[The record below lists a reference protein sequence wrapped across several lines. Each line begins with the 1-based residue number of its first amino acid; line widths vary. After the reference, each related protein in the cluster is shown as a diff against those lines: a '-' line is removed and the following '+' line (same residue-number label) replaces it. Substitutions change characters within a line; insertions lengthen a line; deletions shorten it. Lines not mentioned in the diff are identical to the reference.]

1 MASMWKR
8 GNSVAPGGMDAPVTP
23 DPSVKSSPWT
33 KGAWKL
39 AANKVIQQNAEA
51 KGTPVKDLASV
62 VKAMQKE
69 TSSQAARRLLATQR
83 ASNKKPATKGSRS
96 VMFSSGYVYFLVLE
110 KPWWFTGM
118 LAIVTYGFAIILM
131 WLISL
136 PLSLINTQEE
146 WGEDTDLPNALLAL
160 RFAAS
165 HILMMSFGTVMPSTD
180 GGYLVAFFSMLVGV
194 VVNAFVFSAVV
205 SKFQSPQKDIVW
217 TTRSIMSR
225 RDGVPTFMV
234 RVGNLRCH
242 TLYNPVIRVTLL
254 SRHVTKEGE
263 GFMKKEVVE
272 VMQPATV
279 SGVHTIACPIEPS
292 SPMWT
297 VFKDSKT
304 TVCPKSGKTI
314 NEMTTPKRIRAKAK
328 LRDRD
333 GAGADSPGI
342 HSDSDSEYDSDS
354 SDEEDPWLVH
364 LTFTALD
371 PVYGAELCSTT
382 TYTNGTLVGPARWR
396 DVIGFGRDG
405 KPQIDWQNFDEF
417 VDGCVIDADAEDS
430 EGDELRDSP
439 PASSSG
445 GEDGGRSSPAYA
457 ASERSDDTAFGAAGL
472 RSAGPGALSRFHDNR
487 FFKAQEDVVA
497 MEPPDPY
504 FDGYLFGQQ
513 PAPDGPPVTGIPRLA
528 VLAARASYGTGDE
541 LDGSYPVGPLMPFC
555 AYCHRLGLLYQEAGI
570 PHEEYAIDGRDK
582 AKWFL
587 EVFPAGYTPA
597 VQGTPG
603 GVPGSEDCMRTT
615 TGEHC
620 VPWVG
625 GFDDIVAR
633 AKEQSMGF
641 AAVAND
647 DGQHKT
653 RVVCLLC
660 RSLATGLLAS
670 RFAETKVEDG
680 KNLLHG
686 MMGMGGVNVMPG
698 EAGSELRDRMVKL
711 ALDSFA
717 EIEQLLSNL
726 DDDFIGGDR
735 PNMADAHMATMLYW
749 ALNMVEFGLCGI
761 PQAPCSVEDVGAPS
775 IRTYLE
781 RWAKRPSW
789 KECYKTTSLYN
800 SATVTVYAYRF
811 SKMAPDV
818 ANDPRFLPLPAVCE
832 RARRADQYY
841 RAAVGLDKPVTGG
854 PIFEGHL
861 FGQQP
866 APEGRIIP
874 GVPRKAVLSYRAS
887 YGTGDILDGDAPLG
901 PIMPYCPY
909 CHRLGLMLSES
920 GVPFEPYMIDQSDKP
935 PWFLEAYPAGTTPSM
950 QWPDV
955 LGTND
960 WVGGFDNLVKIY
972 SEKIP
977 KFASIAHDHG
987 QYKNEHI
994 GALGTTVGMA
1004 TYAAIFTKSELDS
1017 AKNMMSALMGM
1028 GSIAKVEGESAA
1040 QTRERLIRIIADS
1053 FKELESL
1060 ISKLNGPFVGGK
1072 SPNLADAYL
1081 VTMLF
1086 WAHNAL
1092 ECGLMPVPQAPCSLA
1107 DIGAPS
1113 LRLYLQRWVR
1123 RPSWKECYKSD
1134 SLYSAA
1140 TMMQAC
1146 ATVTKMAPDACR
1158 QGKDCVKVLARIR
1171 GLDSGYRC
1179 AAGLDDKCAFY
1190 GYAPAPEGALVP
1202 GYPRAAV
1209 LASRASYGDG
1219 DDLDGS
1225 APRGPLMPDC
1235 PYSHRLGLLFY
1246 EAGVPFETY
1255 LIDTRDKAPWFLE
1268 QFPAGTTPA
1277 MQGTP
1282 GGWVHSDDW
1291 VGGFDEILKR
1301 CIEQSPA
1308 FAKVAH
1314 DNGQYKTADVMKLLQ
1329 RGGGAM
1335 FSSSVATSELPTGQ
1349 ALMKGMMKMGNIEV
1363 IAGEDTMSTTFR
1375 LNAIAS
1381 ESLKELDDMIGKLKG
1396 PFIGGDRP
1404 NQADAF
1410 AGTML
1415 FWVHN
1420 FIESGLAQIPEA
1432 PCSLNDIGCGALRRY
1447 LDRWVKRPSWRAQF
1461 HSSSMY
1467 SASLVMTAANMVRKM
1482 APDVCQGGKALTEVM
1497 DRIRALDG
1505 HYRAEVGL
1513 DEPVMSDWTPV
1524 MGQQP
1529 PPAGQLVPG
1538 IPRKA
1543 VLSYRASYGSG
1554 DALDGSSQLGP
1565 IMPFCPYCHRL
1576 GLLLAESGIAFETY
1590 LIDMRDKPAWF
1601 LEQFPAGTTPA
1612 MQGTPGGLPD
1622 SDQWMGEFDEILAR
1636 AKQQSEAFAKV
1647 ANDHG
1652 PYKTEYIGTLGSR
1665 IAMSQIAAWYAESN
1679 LDSAKPILAMY
1690 MQFGFIPEVPDE
1702 SGPAMR
1708 QRLINIAVDSFA
1720 ELEGVIA
1727 NLNSPFIGGEIPNQA
1742 DAFLATM
1749 LYWSHNALECGLSPL
1764 PQAPCSLKEVGAP
1777 TALEYLQRWVRRPS
1791 WTECYK
1797 SDSLYSAA
1805 SMMVACQMLANNA
1818 SDVCDGGRL
1827 LYPVMARA
1835 RMLDSS
1841 YCDGTGMT
1849 CKTDFGHR
1857 MTGEYDDDDADDSPG
1872 PHGLSVPGAPRI
1884 AMLSARASDGD
1895 PLDPIDG
1902 VSPEGPLAPSCT
1914 YCIRLCLIL
1923 AEARVPFELIL
1934 IDHYAKPQ
1942 WFRNAYPPAKTPAMQ
1957 GTPGGVDSGEWVGG
1971 FSDLLERA
1979 VGQSTQVARIARQR
1993 GPLSLKD
2000 AERLCE
2006 KLTSSLVGG
2015 RVLGSKHPAGKA
2027 YGRQCLERAGVPPEE
2042 YMSKSDDELRLALC
2056 VRASEAV
2063 TQLEGHITA
2072 LKGPFIAGQIP
2083 DASDALVASVLLV
2096 AYNLLESGVASL
2108 PDGKDSFGSLGGPS
2122 LEGYLKAWASRPSW
2136 VASYHDTNIINAT
2149 SIRPIVASL
2158 AAKAPDVCKPEDMF
2172 VCMQRARLADE
2183 YYQRAIAWE
2192 AKRTKTEARKLA
2204 GESRVPHVRPERWD
2218 PRHKPVSRGPSF
2230 RQPSRSGKNV
2240 FKIEEEPGVKQSS
2253 LRQSSFN
2260 SGRKIVVRDEDDVPT
2275 PKPRRRRRGSL
2286 TGDDNT
2292 SSRSLADKLSL
2303 GGTPTNS
2310 GKNLAAPP
2318 APKPPPAPPP
2328 QAVAPRPAP
2337 PVEAPPPVTKPV
2349 VQPPPP
2355 PPPVASAPAPE
2366 APAQPAAANK
2376 PKKKKKLKTKT
2387 SATICI

>member
-8 GNSVAPGGMDAPVTP
+8 GNSVAPGGMDAPATP

-342 HSDSDSEYDSDS
+342 HTDSDSEYDSDS

-711 ALDSFA
+711 AHDSFA

-955 LGTND
+955 LGTNE
-960 WVGGFDNLVKIY
+960 WVGAFDNLVKIY
-972 SEKIP
+972 SEKVP

-1404 NQADAF
+1404 SQADAF

-1415 FWVHN
+1415 FWAHN

-1461 HSSSMY
+1461 HSSSMC

-1702 SGPAMR
+1702 SAPAMR

-1797 SDSLYSAA
+1797 SGSLYSAA

-2027 YGRQCLERAGVPPEE
+2027 YGRQCLEHAGVPPEE

-2328 QAVAPRPAP
+2328 QAARASALPPVVAEREVAWALAAPRDSCP
-2337 PVEAPPPVTKPV
+2337 KS
-2349 VQPPPP
+2349 
-2355 PPPVASAPAPE
+2355 SAYPRG
-2366 APAQPAAANK
+2366 
-2376 PKKKKKLKTKT
+2376 
-2387 SATICI
+2387 SAYPQATGTTCCRHR